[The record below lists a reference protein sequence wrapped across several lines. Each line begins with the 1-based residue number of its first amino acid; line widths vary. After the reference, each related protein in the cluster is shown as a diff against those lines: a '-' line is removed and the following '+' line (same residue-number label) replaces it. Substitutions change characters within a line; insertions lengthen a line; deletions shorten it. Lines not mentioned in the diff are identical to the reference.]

1 MEDVSADVKRISRS
15 VSHGDSAVT
24 IFAREDNRMQIIEK
38 DTAFQLHKA
47 SAVAIGKF
55 DGVHRGHQCLLQH
68 ILERKAEGLLATV
81 FTFEPSPAVLF
92 SGTSLP
98 ELTTKR
104 EKRKLFEEL
113 GIDVLIEF
121 PLTCE
126 SAAMPAKQFIEK
138 VLAGQMRAAYIA
150 AGTDLS
156 FGRGGKGDT
165 ALLERYAG
173 RYGYRTDIIEKVCLD
188 GVEISSSY
196 VREAVKKGDME
207 KARLLIGEA
216 YSVSGIVAHGKKLG
230 RRLGM
235 PTVNLLPE
243 KEKLLPP
250 YGVYFSEVSL
260 GEQVYRGITNIGC
273 KPTVNDEKQAGV
285 ETYLYDFAQDIYGK
299 EITVRLFS
307 FHRPEKKFGSVE
319 ELKRQMAA
327 DIAKGRYYSPPRERV

>member
-1 MEDVSADVKRISRS
+1 MR
-15 VSHGDSAVT
+15 
-24 IFAREDNRMQIIEK
+24 IIEK
-38 DTAFQLHKA
+38 ETVFQLHRP

-55 DGVHRGHQCLLQH
+55 DGVHRGHQSLLRH
-68 ILERKAEGLLATV
+68 VLEQKDKGLQAVV
-81 FTFEPSPAVLF
+81 FTFDPSPAVLF
-92 SGTSLP
+92 TGTSLP

-104 EKRKLFEEL
+104 EKRKLFAEL

-121 PLTCE
+121 PLTYE
-126 SAAMPAKQFIEK
+126 SAAMPAERFIEQ
-138 VLAGQMRAAYIA
+138 VLVQQMKTSYIA

-156 FGRGGKGDT
+156 FGKEGKGDT
-165 ALLERYAG
+165 ALLKKYAD
-173 RYGYRTDIIEKVCLD
+173 RCGYRTDIIEKVCLD

-196 VREAVKKGDME
+196 VRDVVKAGDME
-207 KARLLIGEA
+207 KAERLIGEA
-216 YSVSGIVAHGKKLG
+216 YSVSGVVTHGERLG

-250 YGVYFSEVSL
+250 YGVYFSEVML
-260 GEQVYRGITNIGC
+260 GEHTYKGITNIGC
-273 KPTVNDEKQAGV
+273 KPTVNDEKQVGV

-307 FHRPEKKFGSVE
+307 FHRLEKKFGSVE

-327 DIAKGRYYSPPRERV
+327 DIAEGRYYEHI

>member
-1 MEDVSADVKRISRS
+1 
-15 VSHGDSAVT
+15 
-24 IFAREDNRMQIIEK
+24 MQIIEK
-38 DTAFQLHKA
+38 ETAFQLNKP

-55 DGVHRGHQCLLQH
+55 DGIHRGHQSLLRH
-68 ILERKAEGLLATV
+68 ILEQKEKGLQAVV
-81 FTFEPSPAVLF
+81 FTFDPSPAVLF

-98 ELTTKR
+98 ELTTKQ

-121 PLTCE
+121 PLTFE
-126 SAAMPAKQFIEK
+126 SAAMEPEAFIEK
-138 VLAGQMRAAYIA
+138 VLAGQMKAAYIA

-156 FGRGGKGDT
+156 FGKEGKGDT
-165 ALLERYAG
+165 ALLEKYAG
-173 RYGYRTDIIEKVCLD
+173 QYGYQTDIIEKVCLD
-188 GVEISSSY
+188 GMEISSSY
-196 VREAVKKGDME
+196 VRKVIKAGDME
-207 KARLLIGEA
+207 KAELLIGEA
-216 YSVSGIVAHGKKLG
+216 YSVTGIVAHGKKLG

-250 YGVYFSEVSL
+250 YGVYFSEVVL
-260 GEQVYRGITNIGC
+260 GEHTYKGITNIGC

-307 FHRPEKKFGSVE
+307 FHRPERKFGSVE
-319 ELKRQMAA
+319 ELKTQMAA
-327 DIAKGRYYSPPRERV
+327 DIAKGRYYTHSG

>member
-1 MEDVSADVKRISRS
+1 
-15 VSHGDSAVT
+15 
-24 IFAREDNRMQIIEK
+24 MQIIEK
-38 DTAFQLHKA
+38 ETIFQLYRP

-55 DGVHRGHQCLLQH
+55 DGVHKGHQSLLRH
-68 ILERKAEGLLATV
+68 VLEQKDKGLQAVV
-81 FTFEPSPAVLF
+81 FTFDPSPAVLF
-92 SGTSLP
+92 HKLLKNRAGRSLP

-104 EKRKLFEEL
+104 EKRRLFEEL

-121 PLTCE
+121 PLTYE
-126 SAAMPAKQFIEK
+126 SAAMPAEQFIEQ
-138 VLAGQMRAAYIA
+138 VLAGQMKAAYIA
-150 AGTDLS
+150 AGKDLS
-156 FGRGGKGDT
+156 FGREGKGDT
-165 ALLERYAG
+165 VLLEKYA
-173 RYGYRTDIIEKVCLD
+173 RQCGYRTDIIEKVCLD

-196 VREAVKKGDME
+196 VRETVKAGNME
-207 KARLLIGEA
+207 KARELIGEA
-216 YSVSGIVAHGKKLG
+216 YSVSGVVAHGKKLG

-250 YGVYFSEVSL
+250 YGVYFSEVIL
-260 GEQVYRGITNIGC
+260 GEHTYKGITNIGC

-307 FHRPEKKFGSVE
+307 FLRAERKFDSVE

-327 DIAKGRYYSPPRERV
+327 DIAKGRYYEHT